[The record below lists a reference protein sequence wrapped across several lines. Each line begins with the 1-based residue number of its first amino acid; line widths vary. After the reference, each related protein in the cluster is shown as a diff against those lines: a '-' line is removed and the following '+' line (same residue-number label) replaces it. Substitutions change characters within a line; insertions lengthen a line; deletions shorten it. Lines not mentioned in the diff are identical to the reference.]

1 MMSIALYSM
10 NIIYH
15 ITIISWKISSHKMKI
30 EKDHQ
35 TRYYEFDV
43 RLYNDS

>member
-30 EKDHQ
+30 EKDH
-35 TRYYEFDV
+35 
-43 RLYNDS
+43 

>member
-1 MMSIALYSM
+1 MSIALYSM

-15 ITIISWKISSHKMKI
+15 KMKI

-35 TRYYEFDV
+35 TRNYDFDV